1 MGVFGIMRVP
11 LHDQVVDH
19 LRQMLVEGHI
29 RPGKKLNERELC
41 AQLGVSRTPLR
52 EAIKLLAAE
61 GLVELL
67 PNRGAVAARLD
78 EGDLITT
85 FEVLAELEAFSGEL
99 AAMRITDLEIEEIR
113 ALHHEMMA
121 CFAARDRSGYFEANA
136 KIHKAINRA
145 AKNPLLTDLYRTVN
159 GRTQL
164 VRFNSNLDEAN
175 WKRAVREHEQ
185 ILEALVARD
194 PARVR
199 ALLKTHLSK
208 RGKRV
213 VELVR
218 NGEPKELVA
227 G

>member
-11 LHDQVVDH
+11 LHDQVVDR

-78 EGDLITT
+78 EADLVST

-99 AAMRITDLEIEEIR
+99 AAKRITDLEIEEIR
-113 ALHHEMMA
+113 ALQHEMMA
-121 CFAARDRSGYFEANA
+121 CFARRDLSGYFEANA
-136 KIHKAINRA
+136 KIHKAINLA

-164 VRFNSNLDEAN
+164 VRFSSNLDEAN
-175 WKRAVREHEQ
+175 WRRAVQQHEQ
-185 ILEALVARD
+185 ILEALIARD
-194 PARVR
+194 PARIR
-199 ALLKTHLSK
+199 ALLKSHLGS

-218 NGEPKELVA
+218 KGEPTELAA